1 MSRALPPL
9 NAMRAFEAAYR
20 HESFARAAAELNVA
34 QAAVSRHVR
43 DFEIWLGRPL
53 FERHPRG
60 VRLTAAG
67 KRLGAALVP
76 VLDALAAA
84 IEAER
89 PSASHHRVVVT
100 VEPVIAHRWLLRRLA
115 QFRALH
121 PGIEIVLEP
130 TNQLVDFAQA
140 TADFGIRFG
149 DGHWPGVTVACLSEI
164 EVYPVAS
171 PEIAARLP
179 PDPVMA
185 DLRRFTLLHEDGELW
200 SRWQR
205 STEAE
210 AGTPPPT
217 GLMLHDTHLALEAAA
232 QGQGIALGDSVLDFD
247 DRAAGRLLRLTRGAV
262 RDRSY
267 WLVRPARRRLS
278 PTAQMLHDWLLTR
291 MAEDRAVVAR
301 LPLHGASPP
310 ASDVID

>member
-34 QAAVSRHVR
+34 QAAISRHVR

-53 FERHPRG
+53 FERHARG

-67 KRLGAALVP
+67 RRLGAALVP

-84 IEAER
+84 IESER
-89 PSASHHRVVVT
+89 PGAPDHRVVVT
-100 VEPVIAHRWLLRRLA
+100 VEPVIAHRWLLRRIA
-115 QFRALH
+115 QFRARH
-121 PGIEIVLEP
+121 GGIEIVLEP
-130 TNQLVDFAQA
+130 TNDLVDFTRA

-149 DGHWPGVTVACLSEI
+149 AGPWPGVTAECLSEV
-164 EVYPVAS
+164 EVYPVAA
-171 PEIAARLP
+171 PEIAALLP

-185 DLRRFTLLHEDGELW
+185 DLRRFTLLHENGELW

-210 AGTPPPT
+210 AGAPPPN
-217 GLMLHDTHLALEAAA
+217 GLMLHDSHLALEAAV

-262 RDRSY
+262 RDHAY

-278 PTAQMLHDWLLTR
+278 PSAQLLHDWLRAR
-291 MAEDRAVVAR
+291 MAEDQAAAAR
-301 LPLHGASPP
+301 LPLHGQTTGIKLAP
-310 ASDVID
+310 